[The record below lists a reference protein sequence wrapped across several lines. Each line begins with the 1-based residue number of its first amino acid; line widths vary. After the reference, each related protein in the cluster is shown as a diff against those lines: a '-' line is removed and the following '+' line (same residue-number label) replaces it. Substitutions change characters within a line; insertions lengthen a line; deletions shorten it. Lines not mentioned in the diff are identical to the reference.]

1 MRLALTILA
10 FTLLAGSQEPPSQTE
25 GSTARLEGKSSS
37 KDTKIDI
44 SPPEDDRAKHPDS
57 EDQIQVVGEMKP
69 WNPHK
74 AMKDV
79 EVGDYYFKR
88 ANYRAAISRY
98 REALEWKP
106 RDAVATY
113 RLALAL
119 EKSGARDESLATYK
133 AYLDILPKGP
143 YAEDCRKAIERL
155 SAANK

>member
-1 MRLALTILA
+1 MKLVLTILGFA
-10 FTLLAGSQEPPSQTE
+10 LIANAQDSPPRSE
-25 GSTARLEGKSSS
+25 RSTARLEGKSSS

-44 SPPEDDRAKHPDS
+44 APPDDDAAKHPDS

-79 EVGDYYFKR
+79 EVGDFYFKR
-88 ANYRAAISRY
+88 AKYAAAISRY

-133 AYLDILPKGP
+133 AYLDILPNGP